1 MTCKSGAQTPDGG
14 RSSLIRVN
22 TSVTSN
28 RLTDVLRS
36 RALRTKK
43 VHTLELPTEPTEP
56 TKDGESYTLTSQQ
69 PKLRD
74 LTKTSD
80 SKSID
85 HSTSCLDYQATELLN
100 TKEVNT

>member
-43 VHTLELPTEPTEP
+43 VHTLESPTEPTEP